1 MRRIRISISDGDAMC
16 ECVAD
21 EDDANFHSIEE
32 ALGAAIARVIDFSPL
47 KLDRAEV
54 LAGAASW
61 FDPDASCAPDEE
73 RLFFEAAQVL
83 KKAIC
88 DRKRAMR
95 EKIFGKSNQG

>member
-1 MRRIRISISDGDAMC
+1 MRKITIAISDGETTC
-16 ECVAD
+16 QCVAD
-21 EDDANFHSIEE
+21 DDDTNFHSIEE

-83 KKAIC
+83 ENAIC
-88 DRKRAMR
+88 DRKRAIR
-95 EKIFGKSNQG
+95 EKIFGKS